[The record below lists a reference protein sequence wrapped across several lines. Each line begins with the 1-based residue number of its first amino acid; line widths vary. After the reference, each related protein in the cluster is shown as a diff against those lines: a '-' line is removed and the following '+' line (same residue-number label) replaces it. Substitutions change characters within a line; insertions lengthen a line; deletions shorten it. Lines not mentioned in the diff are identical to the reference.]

1 MSNTDQLINLL
12 SEQAPPKKQSV
23 HPMLLLLVW
32 VVGAFAYAAF
42 LASFGLRHDLFA
54 KLQETL
60 FLSEIVSLSAV
71 VVTSGLALIYLA
83 YPDMRQQ
90 KFLLAFPVVA
100 LLVFAA
106 VLGLEYQAMPPET
119 PLPPLTVQCTIC
131 ILLYATLPAVGLLRL
146 LRKQATTHPQITGA
160 LIILAANSIGAL
172 ALRLHG
178 ETDSIPHLMTWHYL
192 PMFIV
197 SIAGMLLGRIF
208 LKW

>member
-12 SEQAPPKKQSV
+12 SEQAPPKKQSA

-32 VVGAFAYAAF
+32 VAGAFAYAAF

-54 KLQETL
+54 KLHETL
-60 FLSEIVSLSAV
+60 FPAEIFSLSAV
-71 VVTSGLALIYLA
+71 MIASCLALIYLA

-131 ILLYATLPAVGLLRL
+131 ILFYATLPAVSLLRL
-146 LRKQATTHPQITGA
+146 LRQQATTHPRITGS

-178 ETDSIPHLMTWHYL
+178 ETDSIPHLITWHYL
-192 PMFIV
+192 PMV
-197 SIAGMLLGRIF
+197 LASVVGMVLGRIF